1 MSRRWARWWPWFT
14 GVPGARTGLAAFALL
29 ATTGLLVLAGP
40 ADSQQP
46 RAPGAPGT
54 QAPSADTVELI
65 FEREVFE
72 YPAFQRRN
80 PFRPLTGDDA
90 GPRFEELALLGVI
103 LSGDGVGSVAL
114 LGPRGATAGRGA
126 TARTWRVREGDFLGN
141 VRVLAI
147 RQREILVEVDEF
159 GVRETRVLELRRTEP
174 EAMGDDDDPPG
185 GDPPEEDDPA
195 PPGGGDGGGGA
206 PSEPLGAGADNG
218 RNGGSA

>member
-40 ADSQQP
+40 AEAQQP

-72 YPAFQRRN
+72 YPTFQRRN

-103 LSGDGVGSVAL
+103 LSPETGWDRWRSWDPGGHCGAGSDG
-114 LGPRGATAGRGA
+114 P
-126 TARTWRVREGDFLGN
+126 TWRVREGDFLGN

-195 PPGGGDGGGGA
+195 PPGGGGGGGGA
-206 PSEPLGAGADNG
+206 PSDTLGAGADNG

>member
-1 MSRRWARWWPWFT
+1 
-14 GVPGARTGLAAFALL
+14 VAASALL
-29 ATTGLLVLAGP
+29 ATAGLLVLVGSAQ
-40 ADSQQP
+40 AQQP
-46 RAPGAPGT
+46 RPPGAPGA
-54 QAPSADTVELI
+54 QAAPADTVELI

-72 YPAFQRRN
+72 YPTFQRRN

-114 LGPRGATAGRGA
+114 LGPRGTTPGRGA
-126 TARTWRVREGDFLGN
+126 TARTWRVREGDVLGN
-141 VRVLAI
+141 VRVLTI

-174 EAMGDDDDPPG
+174 EAVGDDEDPPG
-185 GDPPEEDDPA
+185 EDPPEEDDPA
-195 PPGGGDGGGGA
+195 PPGGGGGGGGA